1 MKSFTGILFVSM
13 FLFGLVMGIVFPVFS
28 SLFVKVIPKYDI
40 VFKISCIAAGLIVGL
55 SSFFI
60 VKMTILKQLKN
71 MAKIVA
77 NIEKKDISVKISDKR
92 MLLSADEIG
101 LLSNT
106 FNLSVD
112 SLRDIIEKISK
123 LIITLGGLSKSI
135 TNDMHSVN
143 KTSND
148 TALALN
154 EIQTAIDYASNTYDE
169 FMDNLEHIKTQL
181 EKTDKIFNNNVSVI
195 ENNIDSMNTLSE
207 KIIDIETKIKGLKD
221 ITKGMGKLISTVD
234 DIAQQTNLL
243 ALNAAIEAARAGEAG
258 RGFAV
263 VADEVRKLA
272 ENTQNATKNISE
284 MIDSMNKQ
292 SEFFINSIEDASR
305 QSLENKKEAEELE
318 NALNKIQEETMSTNN
333 LLNDFFSGLETL
345 SSSIS
350 EIDSQ
355 AKQISDFSEENK
367 ESTKNTTA
375 EMERLSKEIE
385 MLESNIKTFKL

>member
-60 VKMTILKQLKN
+60 VKITILKQLKN

-135 TNDMHSVN
+135 TNDMHNVN

-292 SEFFINSIEDASR
+292 SEFFISSIEDASR